1 MKHDISDP
9 ITIASVV
16 VRDHLE
22 TVIQRHGS
30 TKNDAVSAAV
40 HKLTTALLQ
49 QLPGEA
55 KQARADR
62 G

>member
-9 ITIASVV
+9 VTIASVL
-16 VRDHLE
+16 VRDHLD
-22 TVIQRHGS
+22 TVIVRHGS
-30 TKNDAVSAAV
+30 VKDDPVSAAV
-40 HKLTTALLQ
+40 LRLATALLQ

-62 G
+62 A